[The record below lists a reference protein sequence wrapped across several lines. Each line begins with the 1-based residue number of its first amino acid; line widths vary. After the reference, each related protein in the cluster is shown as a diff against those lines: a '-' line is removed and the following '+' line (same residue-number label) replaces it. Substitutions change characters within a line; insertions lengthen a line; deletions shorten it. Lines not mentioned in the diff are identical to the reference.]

1 MFMESDCS
9 PMSETETAIES
20 RPPEFELPNVGIGPD
35 PLSLA
40 RIGER
45 ADFAILLLL
54 RDYHCPK
61 CKSQVQTV
69 AEQAQSFAELNA
81 VVVPV
86 LPEPR
91 DRAAEWQESFDLPF
105 PLLADPEKNVAEKY
119 DQPTRF
125 GALGQ
130 LHDMIGRMPESV
142 ILDTR
147 DDEPEVVYTYEGETP
162 GDRPD
167 VETLLAEVDAV
178 QEAFVFDCDLVDC

>member
-1 MFMESDCS
+1 MVLEGDCA
-9 PMSETETAIES
+9 PMSETGTTTEPL
-20 RPPEFELPNVGIGPD
+20 PPEFELPNVGVGPD

-69 AEQAQSFAELNA
+69 AKQAQSFAELNA

-105 PLLADPEKNVAEKY
+105 PLLADSEKDVAEKY

-147 DDEPEVVYTYEGETP
+147 NDGPEVVYTYEGETP

-167 VETLLAEVDAV
+167 VETLLAEVDAL
-178 QEAFVFDCDLVDC
+178 QESFVFDCDLVDC